1 MPQPMQMGFQDASSP
16 LMEELLFLHDH
27 TLLII
32 FTISIA
38 VLLLASSIL
47 TTRLTHVNILNVHE
61 LESVW
66 TLMPT
71 TVLIMTAIPSLRI
84 LYLMEEVTD
93 PYMTIKATGHQWF
106 WNYEYTDEDMN
117 LSFDS
122 YMTQT
127 NDLPQGGFRLLEV
140 DNRMTVPSQTQTRVL
155 ISAEDVLHS
164 WAVPSLGIKAD
175 AIPGRLNQVLML
187 PSRNG
192 LFFGQCSEICGINH
206 SFMPIVI
213 ESVPTPTFESWLN
226 TQK

>member
-1 MPQPMQMGFQDASSP
+1 MPQPLQMGFQDASSP
-16 LMEELLFLHDH
+16 LMEELMFLHDH
-27 TLLII
+27 TLLVI

-38 VLLLASSIL
+38 VLLLSSSIL
-47 TTRLTHVNILNVHE
+47 TTRLTHTNILNVHE

-66 TLMPT
+66 TIMPT
-71 TVLIMTAIPSLRI
+71 MVLIMTAIPSLRV

-106 WNYEYTDEDMN
+106 WNYEYTDENMN
-117 LSFDS
+117 ITFDS

-127 NDLPQGGFRLLEV
+127 NDLPQGSFRLLEV
-140 DNRMTVPSQTQTRVL
+140 DNRMVIPAHTQTRILV
-155 ISAEDVLHS
+155 SVEDVLHS
-164 WAVPSLGIKAD
+164 WAIPSLGIKAD
-175 AIPGRLNQVLML
+175 AIPGRLNQVLMF

-213 ESVPTPTFESWLN
+213 ESLPISNFETWLN
-226 TQK
+226 NQE

>member
-1 MPQPMQMGFQDASSP
+1 MPQSMQLGFQDASSP

-38 VLLLASSIL
+38 VLLLAASIL
-47 TTRLTHVNILNVHE
+47 TTRLTHTNILNVHE

-71 TVLIMTAIPSLRI
+71 AVLIMTAIPSLRI
-84 LYLMEEVTD
+84 LYLMEEITD

-106 WNYEYTDEDMN
+106 WNYEYTDEDKN

-122 YMTQT
+122 YMIPTE
-127 NDLPQGGFRLLEV
+127 DLTTGNFRLLEV
-140 DNRMTVPSQTQTRVL
+140 DNRVMIPTQIQTRML
-155 ISAEDVLHS
+155 ISSEDVLHS

-175 AIPGRLNQVLML
+175 AIPGRLNQVLL
-187 PSRNG
+187 FPSRNG
-192 LFFGQCSEICGINH
+192 LFFGQCSEICGVNH

-213 ESVPTPTFESWLN
+213 ESVPINMFEKWFN
-226 TQK
+226 TQ

>member
-1 MPQPMQMGFQDASSP
+1 MPQPMQFGFQDASSP

-27 TLLII
+27 TLMII

-47 TTRLTHVNILNVHE
+47 STRLSHTNILNVHE

-71 TVLIMTAIPSLRI
+71 AVLIMTAIPSLRI

-93 PYMTIKATGHQWF
+93 PYTTIKATGHQWF
-106 WNYEYTDEDMN
+106 WNYEYTDEN
-117 LSFDS
+117 PHLTFDS

-127 NDLPQGGFRLLEV
+127 NDLQNGGFRLLEV
-140 DNRMTVPSQTQTRVL
+140 DNRMVVPAQTQTRVL

-175 AIPGRLNQVLML
+175 AIPGRLNQVLLL
-187 PSRNG
+187 PTRNG

-206 SFMPIVI
+206 SFMPIVV
-213 ESVPTPTFESWLN
+213 ESVPTQTFETWLSS
-226 TQK
+226 QD